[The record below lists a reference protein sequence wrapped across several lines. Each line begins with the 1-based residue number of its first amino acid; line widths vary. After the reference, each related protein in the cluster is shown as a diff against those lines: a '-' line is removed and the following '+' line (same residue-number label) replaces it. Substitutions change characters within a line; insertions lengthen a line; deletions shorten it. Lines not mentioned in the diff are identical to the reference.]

1 MSARYRRGSKMDR
14 LKQRRV
20 VKCGLAAV
28 AAIIPLPGAVLPVA
42 AQPAA
47 HATPGPSQYAQRC
60 QALTGQTIGG
70 AVIADA
76 TLQPSA
82 VSPGALCVLN
92 GALHETLRFRIALPA
107 DWNGRLLYVGGGG
120 WNGAISPLAF
130 APAPERAGYAIVASD
145 SGHQANGID
154 ASWALG
160 NPQAQMEFAFLS
172 VHSVS
177 ETAKAIVRDFYGNGP
192 HHSYFE
198 GCSNG
203 GREGLVS
210 ATRFPSDFDGII
222 ARSPANYWS
231 SLFTSFLRHGQR
243 QLSTP
248 AAALG
253 PDQAR
258 IVEQTALRQ
267 CDALDGLA
275 DGVIT
280 NPAACHVRLEEAQC
294 TPGNSAQCLT
304 GEQVETAKTFYA
316 ELRSADGT
324 LLYPGWAPGG
334 EAQGWPTW
342 LTGAAAGAGGGGA
355 QSLFGEG
362 FYKYWVLAD
371 PNADMLHVD
380 PDKHRPALALAD
392 TLLTAT
398 PDLRTFFGRG
408 NKLILWHGTADWAI
422 TYRASVRYYDEVA
435 EAVGGKA
442 RRDEA
447 MAFYLAPGV
456 QHCGGGAGA
465 DTADLL
471 TPLQRWVESGERP
484 SDLVAQKKD
493 PAGTVALA
501 RPLCRYPAIPRYR
514 GGDVTAAASFAC
526 QISELGP
533 A

>member
-1 MSARYRRGSKMDR
+1 MGR
-14 LKQRRV
+14 LERRRV
-20 VKCGLAAV
+20 RECVGVTVMGALLCWA
-28 AAIIPLPGAVLPVA
+28 LPAA

-47 HATPGPSQYAQRC
+47 SEHARRC
-60 QALTGQTIGG
+60 EGLTGKTIAG

-76 TLQPSA
+76 ALQPSSA
-82 VSPGALCVLN
+82 PASALCIVN

-120 WNGAISPLAF
+120 WNGSISPFAF

-160 NPQAQMEFAFLS
+160 NAQAQMEFAFLS
-172 VHSVS
+172 VHSVA
-177 ETAKAIVRDFYGNGP
+177 EAAKAIVSDFYGSAP

-222 ARSPANYWS
+222 SRAPANYWS
-231 SLFTSFLRHGQR
+231 SLFTTFVRNGQR
-243 QLSTP
+243 QLSAP

-253 PDQAR
+253 PEQAR

-275 DGVIT
+275 DGIVA
-280 NPAACHVRLEEAQC
+280 NPEACHVRLEETQC
-294 TPGNSAQCLT
+294 TPGGPAQCLT
-304 GEQVETAKTFYA
+304 GEQIETARVFYS
-316 ELRSADGT
+316 ELKAADGT

-334 EAQGWPTW
+334 EGEGWPVW
-342 LTGAAAGAGGGGA
+342 LTGAAAGPNARGA
-355 QSLFGEG
+355 QALFGEG

-371 PNADMLHVD
+371 PNADMMQVD
-380 PDKHRPALALAD
+380 PEAHRPALELAD

-398 PDLRTFFGRG
+398 PDLRTFFNLG
-408 NKLILWHGTADWAI
+408 NKLILWHGVADWAI
-422 TYRASVRYYDEVA
+422 SYRASIRYFGEVA
-435 EAVGGKA
+435 EAVGGEA
-442 RRDEA
+442 RRDQSME
-447 MAFYLAPGV
+447 FYLAPGV
-456 QHCGGGAGA
+456 QHCAGGSGA
-465 DTADLL
+465 DSADLL

-484 SDLVAQKKD
+484 EDLVAHKRD
-493 PAGTVALA
+493 PSGQSTLA
-501 RPLCRYPAIPRYR
+501 RPLCRFPAIPRYR
-514 GGDVTAAASFAC
+514 GGDISAAGSFTCEAP
-526 QISELGP
+526 GP
-533 A
+533 T

>member
-1 MSARYRRGSKMDR
+1 MGAFDRRGVAKR
-14 LKQRRV
+14 GAV
-20 VKCGLAAV
+20 LAAV
-28 AAIIPLPGAVLPVA
+28 LALMGAPLPAT
-42 AQPAA
+42 AQPAPA
-47 HATPGPSQYAQRC
+47 ASSEPARRC
-60 QALTGQTIGG
+60 EALTGRTIGG
-70 AVIADA
+70 AVIAGA
-76 TLQPSA
+76 ALQPSA
-82 VSPGALCVLN
+82 APAGASCVVD
-92 GALHETLRFRIALPA
+92 GALHGTLRFRIALPA

-130 APAPERAGYAIVASD
+130 APAPERAGYVVVASD
-145 SGHQANGID
+145 SGHQAGGID

-160 NPQAQMEFAFLS
+160 NPQAQMEFAYLS

-177 ETAKAIVRDFYGNGP
+177 EAAKAIVRDVYGRAP

-210 ATRFPSDFDGII
+210 ATRFPADFDGVI
-222 ARSPANYWS
+222 ARAPANSWS
-231 SLFTSFLRHGQR
+231 SLFTQFLRHGQR
-243 QLSTP
+243 QLSSP

-258 IVEQTALRQ
+258 IVEQAALKQ

-275 DGVIT
+275 DGVIA
-280 NPAACHVRLEEAQC
+280 NPGACHVRLEEAQC
-294 TPGNSAQCLT
+294 TSANSAQCLT
-304 GEQVETAKTFYA
+304 GEQIETARAFYA

-334 EAQGWPTW
+334 EGLGWPVW
-342 LTGAAAGAGGGGA
+342 LTGAGPGGRGA
-355 QSLFGEG
+355 QALFGEG

-371 PNADMLHVD
+371 PNADVRQVD
-380 PDKHRPALALAD
+380 WEQHRPALALAD

-398 PDLRTFFGRG
+398 PDLRTFFDRG

-422 TYRASVRYYDEVA
+422 TYRASVQYYDAVA
-435 EAVGGKA
+435 EAVGGEA
-442 RRDEA
+442 RRDES
-447 MAFYLAPGV
+447 MAFFLAPGV
-456 QHCGGGAGA
+456 QHCGGGSGA

-493 PAGTVALA
+493 PSGMVTLA

-526 QISELGP
+526 QSPEPGP

>member
-1 MSARYRRGSKMDR
+1 MEKFKRRHVGKH
-14 LKQRRV
+14 
-20 VKCGLAAV
+20 GTAAAAAV
-28 AAIIPLPGAVLPVA
+28 VLLLAMPLPLAG
-42 AQPAA
+42 QPTE
-47 HATPGPSQYAQRC
+47 TPEAPSSEHDRRC
-60 QALTGQTIGG
+60 QALIGRTIAG
-70 AVIADA
+70 AVIGDA
-76 TLQPSA
+76 ALQPSA
-82 VSPGALCVLN
+82 SPAGAPCVVN

-130 APAPERAGYAIVASD
+130 TPAPERAGYAIVASD

-160 NPQAQMEFAFLS
+160 DPQAQMEFAFLS
-172 VHSVS
+172 VHSVA
-177 ETAKAIVRDFYGNGP
+177 EATKAIIRDFYGSAP

-222 ARSPANYWS
+222 ARAPANYWA
-231 SLFTSFLRHGQR
+231 SLFTTFVRNGQR

-253 PDQAR
+253 PEQAR

-275 DGVIT
+275 DGTIA
-280 NPAACHVRLEEAQC
+280 NPGACHFRVEETLC
-294 TPGNSAQCLT
+294 TPGNSTQCLT
-304 GEQVETAKTFYA
+304 GEQIETAKTFYS
-316 ELRSADGT
+316 ELRSADGA

-334 EAQGWPTW
+334 EGQGWGAW
-342 LTGAAAGAGGGGA
+342 LTGAGPSARGA

-371 PNADMLHVD
+371 PNADMMQVD
-380 PDKHRPALALAD
+380 PEMHRPALALAD
-392 TLLTAT
+392 TLLSPT
-398 PDLRTFFGRG
+398 PDLRTFFNHG
-408 NKLILWHGTADWAI
+408 NKLILWHGTTDWAI
-422 TYRASVRYYDEVA
+422 PYRASVRYYEEVA
-435 EAVGGKA
+435 EAVGGDA

-447 MAFYLAPGV
+447 MEFYLAPGV
-456 QHCGGGAGA
+456 QHCAGGSGA
-465 DTADLL
+465 DTTDLL

-484 SDLVAQKKD
+484 SELVAQRKD
-493 PAGTVALA
+493 QSGNVTFS
-501 RPLCRYPAIPRYR
+501 RPLCRYPAIPQYG
-514 GGDVTAAASFAC
+514 GGDVAAAGSFTC
-526 QISELGP
+526 QVPKPRPVEGGY
-533 A
+533 